1 MLDAADAP
9 LEVERHQHD
18 VGEFEIGLFRV
29 TGASVLSGASP
40 MNGR

>member
-18 VGEFEIGLFRV
+18 VGEFEIGLFHV
-29 TGASVLSGASP
+29 TRAVWSLADE
-40 MNGR
+40 R

>member
-18 VGEFEIGLFRV
+18 VGDLEIEPFRNK
-29 TGASVLSGASP
+29 GELCLEP
-40 MNGR
+40 RR